1 VLRGIFLASVIGV
14 PPVERRSSVDRIIL
28 AVDDRGAGGEVAGP
42 GELCGDDGAV
52 EGREEGGRVF

>member
-1 VLRGIFLASVIGV
+1 LASVIGV

-28 AVDDRGAGGEVAGP
+28 AVDERGAGGEVAGP

-52 EGREEGGRVF
+52 EGREEGGRMF